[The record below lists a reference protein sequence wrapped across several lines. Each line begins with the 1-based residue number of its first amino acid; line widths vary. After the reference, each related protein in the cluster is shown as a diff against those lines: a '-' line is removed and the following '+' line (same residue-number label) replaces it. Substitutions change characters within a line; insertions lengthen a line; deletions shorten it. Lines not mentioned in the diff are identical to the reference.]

1 VIWVADLLPT
11 GKTTAA
17 GKVAA
22 AAAQQQQY
30 GGSNGSSDGYVS
42 AAHLGPWAW
51 DGLPKGLEAVRRDQ
65 ALLKSGEQAFVATL
79 GFLAGKGWVVVVRGG
94 GCGVWVQDMAV
105 LGSKVPTT
113 GLRV

>member
-1 VIWVADLLPT
+1 MWLT
-11 GKTTAA
+11 GKPTAA

-30 GGSNGSSDGYVS
+30 GSSNGSSDGYVS

-51 DGLPKGLEAVRRDQ
+51 DGLPRGLEAVRRDQ

-79 GFLAGKGWVVVVRGG
+79 GFLAGQLQFGG
-94 GCGVWVQDMAV
+94 GGGGSGWCAVW
-105 LGSKVPTT
+105 GGWFVPP
-113 GLRV
+113 LVAAKHS